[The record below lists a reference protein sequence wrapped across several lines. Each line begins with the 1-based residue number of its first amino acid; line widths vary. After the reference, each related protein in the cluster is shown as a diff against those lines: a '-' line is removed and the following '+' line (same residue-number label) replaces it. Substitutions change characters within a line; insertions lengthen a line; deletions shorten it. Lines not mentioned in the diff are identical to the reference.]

1 MSCWTCN
8 SSLTGLQPCLHR
20 ASWRIKRHLPTV
32 GANVQDHLIL
42 TVFVFEM
49 RMGNEIITS
58 DTIRDP
64 KFQSKLREAYGDV
77 GGLLALAQTE
87 KFAREAETYPP
98 GLKEQY
104 AVQLEM
110 LKKENVPD
118 IEVVVFPFSL
128 KPDDSGR
135 PFVGLLPSIGHPFS
149 RGTIHVASADPKA
162 QPEIE
167 PNYLAEQIDLET
179 LVDAFKFL
187 RKWMWLRRIAN
198 KTKFVLVGQLDRA
211 GVHRPPPRL
220 STSVS
225 SIAQGI
231 TAEEAVDE
239 EFDARTI
246 VFQVSDATVDENVE
260 ERLEFILNSW
270 PSMFVVE
277 DAHGRE
283 RPSLLQVTR

>member
-1 MSCWTCN
+1 MPRNRLCT
-8 SSLTGLQPCLHR
+8 
-20 ASWRIKRHLPTV
+20 SWRIKRHLPTV

-42 TVFVFEM
+42 TAFVFEM

-77 GGLLALAQTE
+77 GGLLALVMTGLTFLPIQSFSERAAALIQAQTE

-187 RKWMWLRRIAN
+187 RKVTDTDPFKIVS
-198 KTKFVLVGQLDRA
+198 TCY
-211 GVHRPPPRL
+211 PRCY
-220 STSVS
+220 
-225 SIAQGI
+225 
-231 TAEEAVDE
+231 
-239 EFDARTI
+239 
-246 VFQVSDATVDENVE
+246 
-260 ERLEFILNSW
+260 
-270 PSMFVVE
+270 
-277 DAHGRE
+277 
-283 RPSLLQVTR
+283 